1 MFQPE
6 DYVVSQV
13 GFSCFMQVSVGT
25 VQNPVRFS
33 SSISLVLN
41 IASLTQVLSDDQLL
55 LS

>member
-13 GFSCFMQVSVGT
+13 GFSCFMQVSVELFKARF
-25 VQNPVRFS
+25 VFS